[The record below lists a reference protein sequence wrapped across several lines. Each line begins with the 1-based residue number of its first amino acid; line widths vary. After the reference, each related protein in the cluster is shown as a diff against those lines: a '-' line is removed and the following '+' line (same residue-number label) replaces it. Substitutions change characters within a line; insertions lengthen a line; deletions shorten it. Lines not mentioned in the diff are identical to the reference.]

1 MYARAINLV
10 YHSVS
15 TLKYA
20 WCYQL
25 LLDDKSNILPLN
37 LRRAVCQLNILNRRA
52 ETTEEKNHLSA
63 ARLLRSNVRLSLS
76 ISIPYFLCFIRHR
89 LGLM

>member
-1 MYARAINLV
+1 MYARAIKLV

-15 TLKYA
+15 ILKYA
-20 WCYQL
+20 PCYQL
-25 LLDDKSNILPLN
+25 LFDEKSSFFPLN
-37 LRRAVCQLNILNRRA
+37 LRRGVCLLNIVNRRA

-63 ARLLRSNVRLSLS
+63 VHLLRPSVQLSLA
-76 ISIPYFLCFIRHR
+76 ISIQYFLCFIRHR